1 MGRQG
6 HQQENYARYLLS
18 TIHENFDNIRKLLG
32 SPADLVTRKVTIG
45 MYGPACGLV
54 YMQELVDMQFLNQ
67 SIIQTLQEAK
77 LTLSPQQSPNEML
90 LTLRDSLLPI
100 GNIHNS
106 FTLDDAALKLLEG
119 NCLLFLDGTRQV
131 ISLGIKGGKE
141 RSIDEPPSEKVIRG
155 PRDGFI
161 ENVAVNL
168 SLLRRKL
175 ADPNLHFRM
184 LKVGE
189 RSRNKVVIC
198 YLAGV
203 AQPALINE
211 IERRI
216 STMSVDNVPES
227 GSVEQWIE
235 DSFLSPFPQYQITE
249 RPDSA
254 IAGIVAGRAA
264 ILIEGTPFALIA
276 PATIADFFRS
286 QEDEY
291 ERWTVSSFFRILR
304 FFAILITVFLPGL
317 YIALI
322 EYNHGLIPSKLAF
335 SIAGTREGVPFHAV
349 VEAFM
354 MEFTMEILREARVR
368 LPKPVGQTVGIVGG
382 LVIGEAAVQAGI
394 VSPIMVIVVALT
406 AIASFTLPAYN
417 FIAALRLIRFGVMA
431 AAAVLGLFGIMMVF
445 IMICIHITNL
455 EVYGIPYSA
464 PLSSATAADWKSTIL
479 RLPSAMLR
487 RRPQIFEPMDPLRSQ
502 PRKGNNS

>member
-119 NCLLFLDGTRQV
+119 NCLLFLDGSRQV

-211 IERRI
+211 IERR
-216 STMSVDNVPES
+216 
-227 GSVEQWIE
+227 
-235 DSFLSPFPQYQITE
+235 SP
-249 RPDSA
+249 S
-254 IAGIVAGRAA
+254 
-264 ILIEGTPFALIA
+264 
-276 PATIADFFRS
+276 
-286 QEDEY
+286 
-291 ERWTVSSFFRILR
+291 
-304 FFAILITVFLPGL
+304 
-317 YIALI
+317 
-322 EYNHGLIPSKLAF
+322 
-335 SIAGTREGVPFHAV
+335 
-349 VEAFM
+349 
-354 MEFTMEILREARVR
+354 
-368 LPKPVGQTVGIVGG
+368 
-382 LVIGEAAVQAGI
+382 
-394 VSPIMVIVVALT
+394 
-406 AIASFTLPAYN
+406 
-417 FIAALRLIRFGVMA
+417 
-431 AAAVLGLFGIMMVF
+431 
-445 IMICIHITNL
+445 
-455 EVYGIPYSA
+455 
-464 PLSSATAADWKSTIL
+464 SSAV
-479 RLPSAMLR
+479 
-487 RRPQIFEPMDPLRSQ
+487 
-502 PRKGNNS
+502 

>member
-45 MYGPACGLV
+45 MNGPACGLV

-254 IAGIVAGRAA
+254 IAGIV
-264 ILIEGTPFALIA
+264 
-276 PATIADFFRS
+276 
-286 QEDEY
+286 
-291 ERWTVSSFFRILR
+291 
-304 FFAILITVFLPGL
+304 
-317 YIALI
+317 
-322 EYNHGLIPSKLAF
+322 
-335 SIAGTREGVPFHAV
+335 
-349 VEAFM
+349 
-354 MEFTMEILREARVR
+354 
-368 LPKPVGQTVGIVGG
+368 GG

-417 FIAALRLIRFGVMA
+417 FTAALRLIRFGVMA

-464 PLSSATAADWKSTIL
+464 PLSPATAADWKSTIL

-487 RRPQIFEPMDPLRSQ
+487 RRPQIFEPMDPIRSQ

>member
-254 IAGIVAGRAA
+254 IAGIV
-264 ILIEGTPFALIA
+264 
-276 PATIADFFRS
+276 
-286 QEDEY
+286 
-291 ERWTVSSFFRILR
+291 
-304 FFAILITVFLPGL
+304 
-317 YIALI
+317 
-322 EYNHGLIPSKLAF
+322 
-335 SIAGTREGVPFHAV
+335 
-349 VEAFM
+349 
-354 MEFTMEILREARVR
+354 
-368 LPKPVGQTVGIVGG
+368 GG

-417 FIAALRLIRFGVMA
+417 FTAALRLIRFGVMA

-464 PLSSATAADWKSTIL
+464 PLSPATAADWKSTIL

-487 RRPQIFEPMDPLRSQ
+487 RRPQIFEPMDPIRSQ